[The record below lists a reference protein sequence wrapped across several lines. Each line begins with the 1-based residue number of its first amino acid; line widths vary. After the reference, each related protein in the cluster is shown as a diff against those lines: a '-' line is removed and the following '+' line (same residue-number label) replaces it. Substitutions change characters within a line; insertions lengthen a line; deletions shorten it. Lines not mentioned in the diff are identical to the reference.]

1 MTSLI
6 LPYELMRRV
15 SQRIQ
20 SADNLILKPF
30 SPPPSNATTTICSPH
45 PSPRQPPPH
54 ALLPVPGQYS
64 PLYVQSMPLSL
75 LPPDAFE
82 PSVYV
87 QT

>member
-1 MTSLI
+1 MTSPI
-6 LPYELMRRV
+6 LSYELMRRV

-20 SADNLILKPF
+20 SADNLLLKPF
-30 SPPPSNATTTICSPH
+30 SPRPSNATTSSPH

-54 ALLPVPGQYS
+54 ALLPVPGHYS
-64 PLYVQSMPLSL
+64 PLYVQSMPLLL